1 MSGPRA
7 DVTTI
12 EGYRLAPYHR
22 RTCMQHGAKQQLA
35 QALIGLHRDVLA
47 RLMAHQFPAPMRA
60 GPPECP
66 AKHEEVKS

>member
-1 MSGPRA
+1 
-7 DVTTI
+7 
-12 EGYRLAPYHR
+12 
-22 RTCMQHGAKQQLA
+22 MQHGAKQQLA